1 MERFIDYINSSLPDM
16 PGDDVLFSFK
26 RKTLDEM
33 NQRAAEVSTRGV
45 DNRKVIEDL
54 IVSEHPDLM
63 NEYAAYRTMQLKIR
77 RSKKFAK
84 RNIIG
89 SVIYLLSLIAVYL
102 LVSFATHAW
111 AVTWAII
118 VDGVL
123 FWVVYL
129 LSVGVKAFTSMRRI
143 FHVFA
148 RICLAGAVIV
158 AMVAIYLFV
167 VAIAD
172 LPHGWLIVIVG
183 LIMMFV
189 ADGAFAVIAKHRLAI
204 ISWLIYI
211 PVIATFVFI
220 LIGALSIVPWGAAWI
235 IIPLSLIIDVVI
247 VVAAIGK
254 NKLERMEVA
263 DAWNEN

>member
-1 MERFIDYINSSLPDM
+1 MERFIDYINASLPDM
-16 PGDDVLFSFK
+16 TGDDILFSFK

-33 NQRAAEVSTRGV
+33 DRRAAEVATRGV

-63 NEYAAYRTMQLKIR
+63 NEYAQYRVSELKNR
-77 RSKKFAK
+77 NSKRFVK

-89 SVIYLLSLIAVYL
+89 SVIYLLALIAVYL
-102 LVSFATHAW
+102 LVSFITHAW

-118 VDGVL
+118 VDGIL
-123 FWVVYL
+123 LWVVYL
-129 LSVGVKAFTSMRRI
+129 LAIGVKAFTSMRKI

-148 RICLAGAVIV
+148 RICLAGAVIIS
-158 AMVAIYLFV
+158 MVAVYLFV
-167 VAIAD
+167 VAVAD
-172 LPHGWLIVIVG
+172 LPHGWLIVIFG
-183 LIMMFV
+183 LIMMFA

-204 ISWLIYI
+204 ITWLVYI
-211 PVIATFVFI
+211 PVIATFLFI
-220 LIGALSIVPWGAAWI
+220 CIGALSILPWGAAWI

-247 VVAAIGK
+247 VITAIGK

>member
-1 MERFIDYINSSLPDM
+1 MERFIDYINASLPDM
-16 PGDDVLFSFK
+16 TGDDILFSFK

-33 NQRAAEVSTRGV
+33 DRRAAEVATRGV

-63 NEYAAYRTMQLKIR
+63 NEYAQYRVSELKNR
-77 RSKKFAK
+77 NSKRFVK

-89 SVIYLLSLIAVYL
+89 SVIYLLALIAVYL
-102 LVSFATHAW
+102 LVSFITHAW

-118 VDGVL
+118 VDGIL
-123 FWVVYL
+123 LWVVYRL
-129 LSVGVKAFTSMRRI
+129 AIGVKAFTSMRKI

-148 RICLAGAVIV
+148 RICLAGAVIIS
-158 AMVAIYLFV
+158 MVAVYLFV
-167 VAIAD
+167 VAVAD
-172 LPHGWLIVIVG
+172 LPHGWLIVIFG
-183 LIMMFV
+183 LIMMFA

-204 ISWLIYI
+204 ITWLVYI
-211 PVIATFVFI
+211 PVIATFMFI
-220 LIGALSIVPWGAAWI
+220 CIGALSILPWGAAWI

-247 VVAAIGK
+247 VITAIGK
-254 NKLERMEVA
+254 HKLERMEVA